1 MKSVMS
7 TTFLQ
12 QILCSRMLLAVTSR
26 QENNFNSK
34 FKLKTYN
41 DLLTK
46 ICCENIVDITLF

>member
-1 MKSVMS
+1 MS

-12 QILCSRMLLAVTSR
+12 QILRSRMLLVTSK
-26 QENNFNSK
+26 QESNFNSK

-41 DLLTK
+41 DLLTR

>member
-12 QILCSRMLLAVTSR
+12 QILRSRMLLLVTSK
-26 QENNFNSK
+26 QESNFNSK

-41 DLLTK
+41 DLSTK
-46 ICCENIVDITLF
+46 ICCENIVNITLF

>member
-1 MKSVMS
+1 MS

-41 DLLTK
+41 NLSTM
-46 ICCENIVDITLF
+46 IYCENIVNITLF

>member
-12 QILCSRMLLAVTSR
+12 QILCSRMLLAVISR
-26 QENNFNSK
+26 QESNFNSK

-41 DLLTK
+41 NLSTK
-46 ICCENIVDITLF
+46 ICYKNIVDITLF

>member
-1 MKSVMS
+1 MKSAMS

-12 QILCSRMLLAVTSR
+12 QILCSKMLLAVTSR

-41 DLLTK
+41 NLSTR
-46 ICCENIVDITLF
+46 IYCENIVNITLF